1 MKLIADG
8 TFGTFFNAMYSSGGA
23 KSFYHSWINN
33 SRYVWLPQ
41 GEENEKKKKTERK
54 RALLESEAPNKRDV
68 IFLETFQTIK
78 FKQ

>member
-8 TFGTFFNAMYSSGGA
+8 TFGTFFSAMATMYRQRSGA
-23 KSFYHSWINN
+23 KSFYHLWINN

-54 RALLESEAPNKRDV
+54 RALLEYEVPNKREARLYY
-68 IFLETFQTIK
+68 F
-78 FKQ
+78 